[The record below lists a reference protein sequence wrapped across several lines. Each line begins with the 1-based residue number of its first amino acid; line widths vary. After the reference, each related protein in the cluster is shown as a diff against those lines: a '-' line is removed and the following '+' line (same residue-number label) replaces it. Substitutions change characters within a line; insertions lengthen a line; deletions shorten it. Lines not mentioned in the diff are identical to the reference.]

1 MKRDLKG
8 EDQIRKLNRIDKIEI
23 YRWTDK
29 EVADDL
35 YCKIG
40 MDRSFQIRQVIDQ
53 RCNLTSLK
61 RRLHVGDVEQDSG
74 DYADQAS
81 ASVKV

>member
-1 MKRDLKG
+1 MKG
-8 EDQIRKLNRIDKIEI
+8 EDQIPKLNRIDKIEI

-40 MDRSFQIRQVIDQ
+40 NGSVI
-53 RCNLTSLK
+53 
-61 RRLHVGDVEQDSG
+61 
-74 DYADQAS
+74 
-81 ASVKV
+81 